1 MKVEHYNTNIS
12 SFNGFTQNLIDQSIK
27 KDIKFKLRK
36 KNINKMVKRKKF
48 VELGNKRLNATIK
61 QIRLI
66 SNLSNKYHYQYS
78 SKDVENLKYSL
89 KQSINSLKKE
99 FTS

>member
-12 SFNGFTQNLIDQSIK
+12 SFNGFTNNLVDKPIK
-27 KDIKFKLRK
+27 RSLKSKLK

-48 VELGNKRLNATIK
+48 IELGNKRLNTTIK

-78 SKDVENLKYSL
+78 SQDAENLIHSL
-89 KQSINSLKKE
+89 KQSINLLKKE
-99 FTS
+99 FKA